1 MNFESLGGSGHGCEF
16 GIFQREFGAE
26 PLGLLRWAD
35 LGHEAL
41 TEALETGFEGVG
53 LPEQTELFVP
63 PSIGR
68 GEYWTRDKRYWM
80 AMRTFVPADEIT
92 EDKMFER
99 VCRRLQ
105 FLKRKMIEDLAGA
118 SKIFVYKVIARNLT
132 DEEVGRIHRAMRRYG
147 DNTLL
152 YVGYADSDHPV
163 GTVEIAKPGLILGY
177 VERFAFS
184 PDDTNLGPATDGWL
198 EVCVAAYR
206 LWQSEAGIP
215 AAVSSKQLEP
225 LTV

>member
-63 PSIGR
+63 PSTGR

-80 AMRTFVPADEIT
+80 AMRTFIPADEIT

-132 DEEVGRIHRAMRRYG
+132 DEEFGRIHRAMRRYG
-147 DNTLL
+147 ENTLL
-152 YVGYADSDHPV
+152 YVGYADADHPA

-198 EVCVAAYR
+198 AICRAAYK

-215 AAVSSKQLEP
+215 AAGSSKQLEP